1 MENPQY
7 LVIGTAITETITHLE
22 DGKSRQDVGAVAGQ
36 MATALARHQC
46 DVTLLTSTGQDE
58 QGKKTL
64 ERLTEAG
71 VKTYTVTHT
80 GKTGW
85 ARINTKAGE
94 QARAQ
99 GAWPTLDEIASELAG
114 NLRDID
120 WILVDCNLSATAL
133 NRILG
138 MAAKEQIPVTINA
151 TTKGKSRLIWETR
164 THPKRL
170 ATMNRDEQLN
180 LMRLSG
186 SKTVPELRENLKSRN
201 VFVSSGPQGWTVDG
215 AKGIQ
220 ASSPA
225 IPTPAGTDYIGCGD
239 YATAGLTHA
248 ITAGLPIVETVNRFI
263 ETRLQLN
270 TI

>member
-7 LVIGTAITETITHLE
+7 LVIGTAIIETITHLE
-22 DGKSRQDVGAVAGQ
+22 DRKSRQDVGGVAGQ
-36 MATALARHQC
+36 IATALARHQC
-46 DVTLLTSTGQDE
+46 DVTLLTSTGRDE
-58 QGKKTL
+58 QGAKTL
-64 ERLTEAG
+64 ESLTEAG
-71 VKTYTVTHT
+71 VKTYAVNHMSS
-80 GKTGW
+80 TGW
-85 ARINTKAGE
+85 ARISTWAGE
-94 QARAQ
+94 PTRAQ
-99 GAWPTLDEIASELAG
+99 GTWPSLDEIASELAG
-114 NLRDID
+114 NLRDVD

-170 ATMNRDEQLN
+170 VTMNRDEQLN
-180 LMRLSG
+180 LMRLSR
-186 SKTVPELRENLKSRN
+186 SNSVSELRENLNSRN
-201 VFVSSGPQGWTVDG
+201 VFVSSGAQGWRVDG
-215 AKGIQ
+215 AKGIH

-225 IPTPAGTDYIGCGD
+225 IPTPADTDYIGCGD

-248 ITAGLPIVETVNRFI
+248 INAGLPIVETVNRFI

-270 TI
+270 AT

>member
-36 MATALARHQC
+36 MATALSRHQC

-80 GKTGW
+80 SKTGW
-85 ARINTKAGE
+85 ASISTRAGE
-94 QARAQ
+94 QARTQ

-180 LMRLSG
+180 LMRLSEFENRPG
-186 SKTVPELRENLKSRN
+186 TQRKPQLPQRIRQLR
-201 VFVSSGPQGWTVDG
+201 
-215 AKGIQ
+215 
-220 ASSPA
+220 
-225 IPTPAGTDYIGCGD
+225 
-239 YATAGLTHA
+239 TAGLESRRSQRHPRQLASHPHTD
-248 ITAGLPIVETVNRFI
+248 GY
-263 ETRLQLN
+263 RLHRMRRLRN
-270 TI
+270 CRADPRHKRRTTLSLKP

>member
-36 MATALARHQC
+36 MATALSRHQC

-80 GKTGW
+80 SKTGW
-85 ARINTKAGE
+85 ASISTRAGE
-94 QARAQ
+94 QARTQ

-180 LMRLSG
+180 LMRLSD
-186 SKTVPELRENLKSRN
+186 SKTVPELRENLNSRN
-201 VFVSSGPQGWTVDG
+201 VFVSSGPQGWRVDG
-215 AKGIQ
+215 AKGIH
-220 ASSPA
+220 ASSTA
-225 IPTPAGTDYIGCGD
+225 IPTPTDTDYIGCGD

-248 ITAGLPIVETVNRFI
+248 INAGLPIVETVNRFI